1 MARAARGAELPPRD
15 GSGLELDP
23 GVDSRL
29 DHADQNRWRRR
40 APPARPPAARRPH
53 AADQGRRP
61 ALQMLQ
67 TQHRAHSPSTAA
79 LLTTVNYR
87 CKDRKKKLAS

>member
-1 MARAARGAELPPRD
+1 
-15 GSGLELDP
+15 
-23 GVDSRL
+23 
-29 DHADQNRWRRR
+29 
-40 APPARPPAARRPH
+40 
-53 AADQGRRP
+53 
-61 ALQMLQ
+61 MLQ